1 MHKLE
6 GFIIWG
12 LKLKIKKRMGCQN
25 MKILFIHNTAMWY
38 RIPFFKKLNELFEI
52 KYFFTDFNIIG
63 DVYAESYKDAIK
75 EMEGLDYKIS
85 GSIFDLAK
93 ELLKADYD
101 LVVGGS
107 WDNIPELVKTMI
119 IYAIAKLRGK
129 KILLFREDWDWG
141 FSTKRKL
148 INPLVKIFSKLA
160 DAIVVPGTIHKK
172 YYEKLT
178 KSEKIFIM
186 PNATHIKIKNNNIK
200 GDFNKK
206 IVLYVG
212 RLVKR
217 KGVDYLIKAF
227 GVLDDPESSLVIVG
241 YGDEEENL
249 KKLVEELKIDNVFF
263 AGKASQDEICTYYL
277 MANVVVVPSIT
288 FKIGDPWVFVLN
300 EAMQCGKPVIATEA
314 VGGAYNLIRD
324 GVNGF
329 MVPERDVEA
338 LALSIKKIL
347 DDPDLERRMGDASRK
362 IINDGF
368 TYDHMVEGF
377 NAAVR
382 YICEE

>member
-1 MHKLE
+1 
-6 GFIIWG
+6 
-12 LKLKIKKRMGCQN
+12 

-107 WDNIPELVKTMI
+107 WGNIPELVKTMI

-200 GDFNKK
+200 
-206 IVLYVG
+206 
-212 RLVKR
+212 
-217 KGVDYLIKAF
+217 
-227 GVLDDPESSLVIVG
+227 
-241 YGDEEENL
+241 
-249 KKLVEELKIDNVFF
+249 
-263 AGKASQDEICTYYL
+263 EI
-277 MANVVVVPSIT
+277 
-288 FKIGDPWVFVLN
+288 
-300 EAMQCGKPVIATEA
+300 
-314 VGGAYNLIRD
+314 
-324 GVNGF
+324 
-329 MVPERDVEA
+329 
-338 LALSIKKIL
+338 SIKKL
-347 DDPDLERRMGDASRK
+347 YY
-362 IINDGF
+362 
-368 TYDHMVEGF
+368 T
-377 NAAVR
+377 
-382 YICEE
+382 